1 MEVHHHPHVHS
12 DSHGKK
18 NFKEYFLEFIMI
30 FLAVTLGFI
39 AENLREHYTEKANAK
54 EYARLFLNDLAA
66 DTAEF
71 NRTIHV
77 LNRIINAGDSFA
89 NLVSRN
95 EMQRIPAGNLYYHE
109 YWSSWQWRVTPRDA
123 TLKQLESSG
132 ALRYLG
138 KAALIKKILDYEES
152 LKVIALLENN
162 QTEDKSSNWK
172 LVQKVFNGKYFVVL
186 DNIKSAAH
194 DSSSNI
200 PLEDTILHRFLQ
212 TDLPLLT
219 NDKSEMIELSNWAI
233 NSSRSSRT
241 LLKTVSFAKE
251 KAIEAMDAL
260 KKEYGFR

>member
-1 MEVHHHPHVHS
+1 MEVHHHPHVE
-12 DSHGKK
+12 KK

-39 AENLREHYTEKANAK
+39 AENLREHHTEKANAK
-54 EYARLFLNDLAA
+54 EYAQLFLNDLAA

-77 LNRIINAGDSFA
+77 LNRIVNAGDSFS
-89 NLVSRN
+89 NLVATKQVKKIR
-95 EMQRIPAGNLYYHE
+95 AGKLYYYE

-162 QTEDKSSNWK
+162 QNEDKRTNWK
-172 LVQKVFNGKYFVVL
+172 LVQKVFNAKYFVAL
-186 DNIKSAAH
+186 DHIKSAAH

-200 PLEDTILHRFLQ
+200 PLEDTLLDRFLQ
-212 TDLPLLT
+212 TDYPLLT
-219 NDKSEMIELSNWAI
+219 NNKKDVMELSNWAI

-241 LLKTVSFAKE
+241 LLKTVSFAKQ
-251 KAIEAMDAL
+251 KAIEAIDAL
-260 KKEYGFR
+260 KK